1 MTESVKFEYYCY
13 RCGAINSLDLPSPK
27 APDYHHTDLKC
38 SSCGDGTRLMISS
51 CPNESCTHYVYW
63 INDLSIPDLVKSFAK
78 YMTTNMQALIDKA
91 AIQGA
96 RLSIV
101 LTYLGAT
108 AICRIPMTIFEASFL
123 GVNFSIMRYLVSL
136 PLIVITY
143 ILMEKLVGKK
153 YMEKNNLMDSL
164 DA

>member
-1 MTESVKFEYYCY
+1 MTESVKFQYYCY
-13 RCGAINSLDLPSPK
+13 RCGALNSLDLPSPT

-38 SSCGDGTRLMISS
+38 SSCGDGTRLMISN

-96 RLSIV
+96 RLSID
-101 LTYLGAT
+101 TPDKFQ
-108 AICRIPMTIFEASFL
+108 IPAACPCGSQFNVEIE
-123 GVNFSIMRYLVSL
+123 I
-136 PLIVITY
+136 P
-143 ILMEKLVGKK
+143 
-153 YMEKNNLMDSL
+153 DL
-164 DA
+164 D